1 MARIPPPCARKTPNQ
16 TACSRP
22 FGCTFVSIFC
32 SFIEHLLNSLM
43 FSVLAAWALNST
55 IPTQKFQNNRKPR
68 PFCLGMNRD
77 VKIIRES
84 RKTIPMIRKV
94 AGVLRGEASIVSGWW
109 PKASREEW
117 LHRCGRM
124 VGFGQLMG
132 LG

>member
-1 MARIPPPCARKTPNQ
+1 MLRLY
-16 TACSRP
+16 
-22 FGCTFVSIFC
+22 G
-32 SFIEHLLNSLM
+32 
-43 FSVLAAWALNST
+43 
-55 IPTQKFQNNRKPR
+55 
-68 PFCLGMNRD
+68 
-77 VKIIRES
+77 ES

-109 PKASREEW
+109 PKASWEEW